1 MLDKTDSIFDMEKEK
16 VRLYA
21 HNLSK
26 VYTENSPFPHIVIDD
41 FLPIGKIRELSG
53 EFPNVALPSDV
64 NYDAPLSTRKK
75 RQILPYDCSKIV
87 QNFFHEMNGANLLFF
102 LEELTGI
109 KGLMG
114 DPYFHG
120 GGLHETSSG
129 GRLAVHSDFRVHK
142 TLNVLRQ
149 LNVLI
154 YLNEEWDDT
163 FGGDL
168 ELWNNSCSEK
178 VVSIAP
184 VFNRCVIFTT
194 DDKSFHGQ
202 PQPVTCPDD
211 MTRRSIAAYYY
222 TASARIHDD
231 VKSTS
236 ADTFWHTGEGASSR
250 DKFLSFKNR
259 VRLNLKE
266 YVPPIIYRN
275 IFK

>member
-1 MLDKTDSIFDMEKEK
+1 MDELDSIFDMDKEK
-16 VRLYA
+16 VRSYA
-21 HNLSK
+21 NDLSK
-26 VYTENSPFPHIVIDD
+26 VYTQNSPFPHIVIDD
-41 FLPIGKIRELSG
+41 FLPIKKIRELSS
-53 EFPNVALPSDV
+53 EFPKVALPSDI

-87 QNFFHEMNGANLLFF
+87 QDFFYEMNGANFLFF

-109 KGLMG
+109 QGLMA

-129 GRLAVHSDFRVHK
+129 GSLAVHSDFRVHK
-142 TLNVLRQ
+142 KLNVLRQ

-202 PQPVTCPDD
+202 PQPVTCPKD
-211 MTRRSIAAYYY
+211 MTRRSIATYYY
-222 TASARIHDD
+222 TASSKIHDD
-231 VKSTS
+231 VKSNS
-236 ADTFWHTGEGASSR
+236 ADTFWHPGEGASTR
-250 DKFLSFKNR
+250 DKILSFKNR